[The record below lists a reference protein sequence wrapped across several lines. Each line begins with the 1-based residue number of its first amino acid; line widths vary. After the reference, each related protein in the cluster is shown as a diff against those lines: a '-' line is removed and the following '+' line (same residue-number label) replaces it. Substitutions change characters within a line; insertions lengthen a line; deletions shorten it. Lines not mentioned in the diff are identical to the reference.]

1 MRICPIWKWRTLFK
15 CIHKSFALA
24 IVITTPNLKS
34 IFVFLLLNAREQ
46 KKNTLNL
53 DVRDNSWK
61 SVFDTITWELFK
73 WKIVEFKRFFSFQP
87 THLYRS
93 HSEPVTV
100 NLSFSTKIYLKKH
113 TISKHFS
120 NLFIFFF
127 LFKSD
132 RFYHCSPKKKT
143 KKISSVAVVECGIWK
158 VRQEVSSS
166 IHMGWNAIWNK
177 KPFPML
183 SHWRWSDPMKNNSHI
198 TTERTEKSR
207 Q

>member
-1 MRICPIWKWRTLFK
+1 MSDMEMTDIVQMHTQIICISNCDNDTKSEINLCFSSSKRERT
-15 CIHKSFALA
+15 
-24 IVITTPNLKS
+24 
-34 IFVFLLLNAREQ
+34 

-166 IHMGWNAIWNK
+166 IHMG
-177 KPFPML
+177 
-183 SHWRWSDPMKNNSHI
+183 
-198 TTERTEKSR
+198 
-207 Q
+207 